1 MHPIIFEIGPFQLG
15 KPLGEVGPF
24 ALRSFGL
31 MVVLGFLLGAHWVT
45 RMGVR
50 GATDVSETR
59 KKFDAVPMWVL
70 GGVIGGARLM
80 YVVVE
85 VLRQSPVGEGFLANP
100 LSLFYVWEGGLVM
113 YGGAFGGLLG
123 GWWAARKQGLDV
135 ANVFDLGTAASFLG
149 LAVGRIGCLL
159 VGDDY
164 GSVVPESLRWLPFPV
179 TLHVPEELKKGSL
192 FGEANAGQVLWAT
205 QTWMSINAACI
216 AALGYRFLRR
226 RRYRGQ
232 VALRLLGIYAV
243 MRFLIEMFRGDE
255 IRGVWFGGAV
265 STSQLISI
273 ATGLVCL
280 ALLWRNRGRA
290 EEDARL
296 PDSGPPSTPPTEGE
310 AG

>member
-1 MHPIIFEIGPFQLG
+1 MHPIIFEI
-15 KPLGEVGPF
+15 GPF

-31 MVVLGFLLGAHWVT
+31 MVVLGFLVGAHWLT

-50 GATDVSETR
+50 GAADASEAR

-85 VLRQSPVGEGFLANP
+85 VLRQSDVGKDFVADP
-100 LSLFYVWEGGLVM
+100 LRVFFVWEGGLVM

-123 GWWAARKQGLDV
+123 GWWAARKQGLNV

-149 LAVGRIGCLL
+149 LAIGRIGCLL

-164 GSVVPESLRWLPFPV
+164 GSVVPESMRGLPFPI
-179 TLHVPEELKKGSL
+179 TLQVPEVLKKDSL
-192 FGEANAGQVLWAT
+192 FGENAGKVLWAT
-205 QTWMSINAACI
+205 QVWMSINAACI
-216 AALGYRFLRR
+216 AAIGYQFLRR

-243 MRFLIEMFRGDE
+243 MRFLIEIFRGDE
-255 IRGVWFGGAV
+255 IRGVWFGGAI

-280 ALLWRNRGRA
+280 VLLWRNRGRT

-296 PDSGPPSTPPTEGE
+296 PDPGPPPSAPSEGE